1 MKQTK
6 PTNFTGKISSYLQIL
21 SQDPHS
27 TAFVPLAEAYRK
39 VGMLDDAL
47 EVARFGVRNLP
58 HFSPGFSTLGRI
70 YAQMGRREE
79 SFASFRKALEIDSE
93 SPSALVGMAH
103 LHLICSEREKAHEIL
118 EQAARLHQD
127 DEIISDMLAAL
138 TLPRPWMADAEH
150 PMAEAPPSVAVSEET
165 GADVQPIPTATLAEI
180 YVKQGLFVKAI
191 AVYQQILQ
199 LNPENQTVR
208 QRLVQLQQEVQS
220 PAAQATVPA
229 SRPDAEPEFVLP
241 EESEVE
247 PVNEEPVSPPAKR
260 SALEIFERL
269 LMTIRQRR
277 SDV

>member
-6 PTNFTGKISSYLQIL
+6 PINLIGKISSYLQIL

-27 TAFVPLAEAYRK
+27 TAFVPLAEAYRQ

-58 HFSPGFSTLGRI
+58 HFSPGFSTIGRI
-70 YAQMGRREE
+70 YAQMGRKEE

-93 SPSALVGMAH
+93 SHSALIGLAR
-103 LHLICSEREKAHEIL
+103 LHLVCSEREKAHEIL
-118 EQAARLHQD
+118 EQAARFHQD

-138 TLPRPWMADAEH
+138 ALPRPWMADTEH
-150 PMAEAPPSVAVSEET
+150 QVAEAPPSVVEFEET
-165 GADVQPIPTATLAEI
+165 DVDVQPIPTATLAEI
-180 YVKQGLFVKAI
+180 YVKQGLFEKAI
-191 AVYQQILQ
+191 VVYQQILQ

-208 QRLVQLQQEVQS
+208 QRLVQLQHEVQS
-220 PAAQATVPA
+220 PAAQGAVPG
-229 SRPDAEPEFVLP
+229 SRSVAEPEIVLA
-241 EESEVE
+241 EDSGVESVNKE
-247 PVNEEPVSPPAKR
+247 PVPLSAKR
-260 SALEIFERL
+260 SALEIFESL